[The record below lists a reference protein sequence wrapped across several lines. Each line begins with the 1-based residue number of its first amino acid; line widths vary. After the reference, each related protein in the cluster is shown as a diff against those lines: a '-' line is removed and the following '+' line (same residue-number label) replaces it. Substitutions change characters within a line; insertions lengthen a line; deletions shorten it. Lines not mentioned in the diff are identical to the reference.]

1 MTAIEETGYF
11 VNKTLTTTSG
21 DAGGAIHY
29 FGLGGD
35 ASLAQGV
42 HFMWDATFAGSIT
55 IWTSDFPLSDA
66 PINSTTAGAWIQQN
80 PPSGYTPIS
89 PSGAATAATP
99 LVITIPG
106 GTAGGCDLSFGNIPQ
121 KRFRAVVTVTTAGLL
136 RGKHNGK
143 E

>member
-1 MTAIEETGYF
+1 MTAIEEHNYT
-11 VNKTLTTTSG
+11 VNQVLTTTSG

-29 FGLGGD
+29 FGVGGD
-35 ASLAQGV
+35 ASLVHGV
-42 HFMWDATFAGSIT
+42 QFMWDATFAGSIT
-55 IWTSDFPLSDA
+55 IWTSSFRASDA

-80 PPSGYTPIS
+80 PTSGYTPIS
-89 PSGAATAATP
+89 PGGAATAATP

-136 RGKHNGK
+136 RAKHNGK